1 MSKFVNRKQD
11 YQKVSEHKK
20 TFLRLRDV
28 KNKILT
34 RLIIKTWLPLTTI
47 MCGYIKEKH
56 RMTIKNKNSLT
67 ITLKSTVQ
75 ESSNTLLDRKRD

>member
-34 RLIIKTWLPLTTI
+34 RLIIKT
-47 MCGYIKEKH
+47 
-56 RMTIKNKNSLT
+56 
-67 ITLKSTVQ
+67 
-75 ESSNTLLDRKRD
+75 